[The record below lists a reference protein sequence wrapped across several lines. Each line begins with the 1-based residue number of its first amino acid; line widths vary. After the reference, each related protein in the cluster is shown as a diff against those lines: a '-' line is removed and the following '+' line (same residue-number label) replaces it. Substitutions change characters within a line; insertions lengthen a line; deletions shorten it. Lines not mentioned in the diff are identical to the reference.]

1 MPLIGLRNYENNN
14 TTKITTKY
22 ILNGVGESRLD
33 LVIDRYR
40 LAFIEPSY
48 IV

>member
-1 MPLIGLRNYENNN
+1 MNRVNFLYLAIIDMPL
-14 TTKITTKY
+14 

-33 LVIDRYR
+33 LVIERYR

-48 IV
+48 IA